1 MRSRA
6 NTRVN
11 EPTGSPG
18 DDQRS
23 SASEGRARHR
33 GCPDR
38 PCHIRRK
45 QSISSCST
53 WGEPSRG
60 DESSCVRQVAMSTS
74 SGMRTARC
82 SEANGWAATF
92 GSRGRPGAVAVVA
105 RSFDRDAF
113 HTAFVEL
120 RLRVRQVCRRTMEA
134 AKLAGDP
141 IPVGFVLVVNARS
154 GPPRQAG
161 VVMSPT
167 RPQGG
172 PPRRSGPCL
181 RHAGCRQGRAEWPG
195 SPWVRCS
202 SFIPASRRCRR
213 PSTRS
218 WRTADSSSRNVV
230 Q

>member
-154 GPPRQAG
+154 GPPA
-161 VVMSPT
+161 
-167 RPQGG
+167 
-172 PPRRSGPCL
+172 RRALS
-181 RHAGCRQGRAEWPG
+181 
-195 SPWVRCS
+195 
-202 SFIPASRRCRR
+202 CRR
-213 PSTRS
+213 PGPKGDLHAVPAPASDTPAAVRAVPS
-218 WRTADSSSRNVV
+218 GRARRGCAAPPSSRPRAGAGGR